1 MLQSL
6 YGQLSIPP
14 AVNREVFANGFNC
27 PGAAELRFADW
38 IDVIPVDNIVAVQL
52 LRERLDLGESEA
64 IILAIQ
70 LKSDLLLI
78 DEAKGRRVAQAQD
91 LTITGTLGTLL
102 LAEQYGLIP
111 SAVPLVE
118 QLMAA
123 GFYMSQ
129 ELYQTIKKLS
139 NEATQ

>member
-1 MLQSL
+1 M
-6 YGQLSIPP
+6 
-14 AVNREVFANGFNC
+14 
-27 PGAAELRFADW
+27 
-38 IDVIPVDNIVAVQL
+38 IPVDNIVAVQL